1 MRARRQ
7 RPLFVPG
14 IIAVN
19 VGIYLMWHFYSY
31 DWMLDNFAVSW
42 VSVDEG
48 RYWTLLTSI
57 FSHNMLLH
65 LFINM
70 FVLNSFGSLLE
81 VLLGRKRFLN
91 FYLFA
96 GVAGSVTHAIVSNVL
111 LQRPE
116 QLAVGASGAIAG
128 LILLFSLVFPKEKIF
143 LFGILPLPAI
153 FGALAFIGLDLWGLL
168 AQTQGGGLPIGHG
181 AHLGGAFA
189 GIIYYFVLRSQRAK
203 RSNSY

>member
-1 MRARRQ
+1 MRAKYRRA
-7 RPLFVPG
+7 LFVPG

-19 VGIYLMWHFYSY
+19 IAVFLMWHFDSY

-42 VSVDEG
+42 VSVEEG

-70 FVLNSFGSLLE
+70 FVLSSFGSLLE
-81 VLLGRKRFLN
+81 VLLGRMRFLN

-96 GVAGSVTHAIVSNVL
+96 GVTGSVTHAVVSNVL
-111 LQRPE
+111 IHRPD

-128 LILLFSLVFPKEKIF
+128 LILLFSLVFPREKIF

-153 FGALAFIGLDLWGLL
+153 FGALAFIGLDLWGLM

-189 GIIYYFVLRSQRAK
+189 GIVYYFVLRSQKTK
-203 RSNSY
+203 RPNSY